1 MNRTAAD
8 LAESEK
14 LRAKLAVSNARYYAD
29 ACAAEH
35 GYFSP
40 EACEARMVE
49 RKAREAL
56 IAACDKLVELYSAQR
71 KLDTVRALR
80 HLRGRA

>member
-1 MNRTAAD
+1 MNRSAAD

-14 LRAKLAVSNARYYAD
+14 LRAKLAVSNAKWYAD

-40 EACEARMVE
+40 QACEARMVE

-56 IAACDKLVELYSAQR
+56 IAACDRLV
-71 KLDTVRALR
+71 DIFT
-80 HLRGRA
+80 GRNAT

>member
-1 MNRTAAD
+1 MSRSAAD
-8 LAESEK
+8 LAESAK

-29 ACAAEH
+29 QCADEH

-40 EACEARMVE
+40 QACEARMVE

-56 IAACDKLVELYSAQR
+56 IAACDRLVDLYSAQR
-71 KLDTVRALR
+71 S
-80 HLRGRA
+80 